1 MGSHSFF
8 DIAGEVLVDSRR
20 GASGNRA
27 MHSSI
32 ERRGGAGVCNTATV
46 SGPSSMTTSAP
57 ARTRASRPATS
68 RAASVAEMWIVAI
81 LLIIPLALSGLLFFV
96 VFGLCCQHLEEGFS
110 GRPGRAFE
118 TASLRVQASLP
129 DALQRGFAARHGIL
143 RAPWPCVKYAIV
155 SYILHMWIPRDVEA
169 RLKRSAKTR
178 PVVVLTGAR
187 QTGKTS
193 TFRHLFPGYAFVPL
207 DLPTEAE
214 QAEKEPERFLKRHPP
229 PVIIDEVQYAPGIFR
244 HLKVA
249 VDAHRTRNGQFLLTG
264 SQKFTLMKNVS
275 ESLAGRADI
284 VELETLSFAEIRE
297 VLPNTELETAIVR
310 GGFPELYA
318 NPDIDSVAFYNS
330 YLATY
335 LERDVRA
342 LANVGSL
349 RDFERFLRAC
359 ALRSANLL
367 NKADLARDVGI
378 APSTANQ
385 WLSMLEASGQAV
397 LIEPWFSNRT
407 KSIVKSPKLYIAD
420 TGLLCALLN
429 IHSQEALRQSPAAG
443 AVWETFVFAQL
454 RDRERRAGR
463 TGSLFFWRDRTR
475 EVDFVVDAGGRLEL
489 FEAKWTELPD
499 LGDTVNLDFVRN
511 VIGKSRVTAGGVV
524 SRTRNSFPFSND
536 FRALPVTE
544 LG

>member
-1 MGSHSFF
+1 MWVER
-8 DIAGEVLVDSRR
+8 AVEPRLRR
-20 GASGNRA
+20 S
-27 MHSSI
+27 
-32 ERRGGAGVCNTATV
+32 
-46 SGPSSMTTSAP
+46 
-57 ARTRASRPATS
+57 ARTR
-68 RAASVAEMWIVAI
+68 
-81 LLIIPLALSGLLFFV
+81 
-96 VFGLCCQHLEEGFS
+96 
-110 GRPGRAFE
+110 
-118 TASLRVQASLP
+118 
-129 DALQRGFAARHGIL
+129 
-143 RAPWPCVKYAIV
+143 
-155 SYILHMWIPRDVEA
+155 
-169 RLKRSAKTR
+169 
-178 PVVVLTGAR
+178 PVIVLTGAR

-193 TFRHLFPGYAFVPL
+193 TLLHLFPDYTYVSL

-214 QAEKEPERFLKRHPP
+214 QAEKEPGRFLQRYPP
-229 PVIIDEVQYAPGIFR
+229 PVILDEVQYAPGLFR

-284 VELETLSFAEIRE
+284 VELETLSFTEIRE
-297 VLPNTELETAIVR
+297 GLPTAALETTIVR

-318 NPDIDSVAFYNS
+318 NPAIESVAFYAS

-342 LANVGSL
+342 LANIGSL

-385 WLSMLEASGQAV
+385 WLSVLEASGQVV
-397 LIEPWFSNRT
+397 LLEPWFSNRT
-407 KSIVKSPKLYIAD
+407 RSIVRSPKLYIAD
-420 TGLLCALLN
+420 TGMLCALLN
-429 IHSQEALRQSPAAG
+429 IRSQEALLQSPAAG
-443 AVWETFVFAQL
+443 VVWETFVFAQL

-475 EVDFVVDAGGRLEL
+475 EVDFVVDTGGRLDL

-499 LGDTVNLDFVRN
+499 LGDTVNLNFVRR
-511 VIGKSRVTAGGVV
+511 VIGKSRMPSGGII
-524 SRTRNSFPFSND
+524 SRTPNSFPFSNG
-536 FRALPVTE
+536 FRALPVTD